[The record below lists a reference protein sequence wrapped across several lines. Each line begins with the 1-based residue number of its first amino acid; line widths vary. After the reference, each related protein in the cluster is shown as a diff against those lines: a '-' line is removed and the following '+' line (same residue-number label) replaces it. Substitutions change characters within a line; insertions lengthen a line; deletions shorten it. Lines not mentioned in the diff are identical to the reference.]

1 MDNSTAGSLCSLH
14 YENYNCTG
22 PSLSEEDRI
31 FTLAIIIFFI
41 IATIL
46 GNLLIIVAIACFRQ
60 LQTHANTLALSLA
73 VSDFLIGLLIMPYRM
88 MHAVYQCWFY
98 ASFFCHLHYF
108 LDYTLTTSSII
119 HLSCIAYDRYVAICD
134 PLRYQTRVTDRTVAV
149 MLALCWLGA
158 AIFTTPALLSLS
170 PTLSRGTIERGG
182 CPDNCM
188 FIVNLGLHFAYGMCP
203 YFLSMFIILLIYSK
217 IYRVA
222 RRQARKVTAGAPTE
236 SQRTEVA
243 NGGSSGGG
251 GGGDEAAKRWKS
263 RMKREHNAAKTLGS
277 IIACFMLSWLPY
289 DILVIVF
296 PFYKNTSVAY
306 EVVCWIGYI
315 SSTVNPILYASI
327 NRPFRTAFGRI
338 LRLDFFSAEVRHLE
352 LSNH

>member
-1 MDNSTAGSLCSLH
+1 MFCGLVFLALDNSTTMDNSTTGSLCSLH

-31 FTLAIIIFFI
+31 LTLAIIIFFI

-46 GNLLIIVAIACFRQ
+46 GNLLIIVAIAFFRQ
-60 LQTHANTLALSLA
+60 LQTHANILALSLA
-73 VSDFLIGLLIMPYRM
+73 VSDFFIGLLIMPFRM

-134 PLRYQTRVTDRTVAV
+134 PLRYPTRVTDRTVAV
-149 MLALCWLGA
+149 MLALCWIGA

-222 RRQARKVTAGAPTE
+222 RRQARRVTA
-236 SQRTEVA
+236 
-243 NGGSSGGG
+243 
-251 GGGDEAAKRWKS
+251 DRWKS
-263 RMKREHNAAKTLGS
+263 TMKREHNAAKTLGS
-277 IIACFMLSWLPY
+277 IIGCFMLSWLPY
-289 DILVIVF
+289 DILVIIF

-327 NRPFRTAFGRI
+327 NRPFRMAFGRI
-338 LRLDFFSAEVRHLE
+338 LRLDFFSAEARHLE
-352 LSNH
+352 LSKH